1 MRHWFP
7 ALGIAVL
14 LTACATT
21 QQPPPLQTD
30 PSTDPTIA
38 GAVEGA
44 VVQGAMGAEAGA
56 EVGLRIGRVAGV
68 LAAVFGGP
76 ERESVDDMI
85 DRYRMTRDAA
95 VVTGALIGAA
105 RGGAAGAKQ
114 GYDFDL
120 QFAELHKIEGLEV
133 IRYSADEFEGRFANA
148 PAPEALERIA
158 AICVGRQGW
167 LIDVEG
173 AGGTAF
179 DVREALI
186 DGGLAHNA
194 IDAHRNA
201 NVQGV
206 VLHIRAAVKP

>member
-21 QQPPPLQTD
+21 RPPAPQPD
-30 PSTDPTIA
+30 PSVDPTIA

-44 VVQGAMGAEAGA
+44 VVQGAAGAEAGA
-56 EVGLRIGRVAGV
+56 EIGLRLGRVAGV

-95 VVTGALIGAA
+95 VLTGAMIGAA
-105 RGGAAGAKQ
+105 KGGVAGAKQ
-114 GYDFDL
+114 GYEFDL

-148 PAPEALERIA
+148 PSPAALERIA
-158 AICVGRQGW
+158 AVFAARQGW

-173 AGGTAF
+173 AGASAF
-179 DVREALI
+179 DVRDALI
-186 DGGLAHNA
+186 DRGMPHNA

-206 VLHIRAAVKP
+206 VLHIRAAT

>member
-1 MRHWFP
+1 MRHWFT
-7 ALGIAVL
+7 ALATAIL

-21 QQPPPLQTD
+21 HPPVPEPD
-30 PSTDPTIA
+30 PSTEPTIV

-44 VVQGAMGAEAGA
+44 VVEGSMGAAAGA
-56 EVGLRIGRVAGV
+56 EVGLHIGRVAGV

-76 ERESVDDMI
+76 ERESFDDMI

-95 VVTGALIGAA
+95 VITGAVIGAA
-105 RGGAAGAKQ
+105 KGGIAGAKQ

-148 PAPEALERIA
+148 PAPEALDRIA
-158 AICVGRQGW
+158 KVFAGRQGW

-173 AGGTAF
+173 ADGTAF
-179 DVREALI
+179 DVRDSLI
-186 DGGLAHNA
+186 DRGLAHDA

-201 NVQGV
+201 NVRGV
-206 VLHIRAAVKP
+206 VLHIRAAIKP

>member
-7 ALGIAVL
+7 ALGFAIL

-21 QQPPPLQTD
+21 HPPVPNPD

-44 VVQGAMGAEAGA
+44 VVEGSMGAAAGA

-76 ERESVDDMI
+76 QRESVDDMI

-95 VVTGALIGAA
+95 VITGAVIGAA
-105 RGGAAGAKQ
+105 KGGVEGAKQ

-148 PAPEALERIA
+148 PAPAALDRIA
-158 AICVGRQGW
+158 AIFTGRQGW

-173 AGGTAF
+173 ADGTAF
-179 DVREALI
+179 DIRDSLI
-186 DGGLAHNA
+186 DRGLTHNA

-201 NVQGV
+201 NVRGV
-206 VLHIRAAVKP
+206 VLHIRAAIKP